1 MLKIS
6 STFYSRPFEEFV
18 FLLQFIVKSDRKLKK
33 EKALQIVLR
42 VEHSNCI
49 RRLFFSGSGLPE
61 LKKCAA
67 YFFKGEKAAALQ
79 LRSPAG
85 GRGDYSN

>member
-6 STFYSRPFEEFV
+6 STFYSRPFEEHAV
-18 FLLQFIVKSDRKLKK
+18 LLQFIGKLRII
-33 EKALQIVLR
+33 LYSSIILR

-49 RRLFFSGSGLPE
+49 SRIFWFGSGSPE
-61 LKKCAA
+61 FKKMRSNIFLKEAKD
-67 YFFKGEKAAALQ
+67 AALQ

-85 GRGDYSN
+85 